1 MIVGVTFIIYIIFI
15 VIVHPQSAHG
25 RTVRVSI
32 RIDIDRGA
40 ELPHGKIHVMRAV
53 SPMARVA
60 DVADA

>member
-1 MIVGVTFIIYIIFI
+1 MIIEVTVIIYIIFV

-32 RIDIDRGA
+32 RIDIDRGT
-40 ELPHGKIHVMRAV
+40 ELSHRKIHVVRAV
-53 SPMARVA
+53 SPVARVA